1 MSKKSYNEFA
11 YWKAFQSFFPNEFQL
26 NEDNLP
32 IEEYWDWTHYSVHL
46 DRYTPKGNPRNI
58 KILLI
63 HGGGGNG
70 RLLSPIGTAMSA
82 RGYECVA
89 PDLPGFGLTE
99 INKPNSY
106 DTWVNLVVAL
116 IEKEFEKDNKLVLLC
131 GISLG
136 GMLSYHAACKS
147 NSVAGLMVS
156 SLADT
161 SKKEV
166 QIQLSRNNFMGKTSY
181 TVLKN
186 MRKLTDNIKVP
197 IKMTTKMW
205 AMANNQEFVKLLKK
219 DKVGSG
225 SWVYLKFFRT
235 LFEAK
240 STIEPE
246 DFVKCPLLFFQSE
259 KDFIIPW
266 NISEP
271 FYARLKCEKEVVFL
285 QNCGHIPLED
295 PGIEQLREKAIEFID
310 KIEVSKS
317 KFL

>member
-11 YWKAFQSFFPNEFQL
+11 SWKAFQSFFPSEFQL
-26 NEDNLP
+26 NETNLP
-32 IEEYWDWTHYSVHL
+32 LEEYWDWTNYSVHL
-46 DRYTPKGNPRNI
+46 DRYLPKGNTRNI

-70 RLLSPIGTAMSA
+70 RLLSPIGAAMSA

-106 DTWVNLVVAL
+106 ETWVDLVVAL
-116 IEKEFEKDNKLVLLC
+116 IDREFEKDKKPVLLC

-136 GMLSYHAACKS
+136 GMLSYHATCKS
-147 NSVAGLMVS
+147 DKVAGLMVS

-161 SKKEV
+161 TKKEV
-166 QIQLSRNNFMGKTSY
+166 QIQLSRNNFLGKTSY
-181 TVLKN
+181 KVLKN
-186 MRKLTDNIKVP
+186 LSKITDNIKVP

-246 DFVKCPLLFFQSE
+246 DFVKCPLLFFQPE

-266 NISEP
+266 SISEP
-271 FYARLKCEKEVVFL
+271 YYRRLKCEKEVVFL
-285 QNCGHIPLED
+285 ENCGHIPLEE
-295 PGIEQLREKAIEFID
+295 PGIDQLREKAIEFID
-310 KIEVSKS
+310 KIEASKS
-317 KFL
+317 

>member
-11 YWKAFQSFFPNEFQL
+11 SWKAFQSFFPNEFQL

-32 IEEYWDWTHYSVHL
+32 IEEYWDWTDYSVHL
-46 DRYTPKGNPRNI
+46 DRYKSKGNPRNI

-70 RLLSPIGTAMSA
+70 RLLSPIGAAMSA

-116 IEKEFEKDNKLVLLC
+116 IEKEFEKDNKPVLLC

-181 TVLKN
+181 AVLKN
-186 MRKLTDNIKVP
+186 MSKLTDNIKVP

-240 STIEPE
+240 PTIEPE
-246 DFVKCPLLFFQSE
+246 DFVKCPLLFFQPE

-266 NISEP
+266 SISEP
-271 FYARLKCEKEVVFL
+271 FYERLKCEKEVVFL
-285 QNCGHIPLED
+285 ENCGHIPLEE

-310 KIEVSKS
+310 KIEASKP

>member
-1 MSKKSYNEFA
+1 MVKKSYNEFSS
-11 YWKAFQSFFPNEFQL
+11 WKAFQNYFPNEFRL
-26 NEDNLP
+26 NESNLP
-32 IEEYWDWTHYSVHL
+32 IEEYWDWTDYSVHL
-46 DRYTPKGNPRNI
+46 DRYLSKGNTRNI

-70 RLLSPIGTAMSA
+70 RLLSPIGAAMSA

-106 DTWVNLVVAL
+106 DTWVDLVVAL
-116 IEKEFEKDNKLVLLC
+116 IEKEFEKDQKPVLLC

-147 NSVAGLMVS
+147 ERVAGLMVS

-161 SKKEV
+161 TKKEV

-181 TVLKN
+181 KLLKN
-186 MRKLTDNIKVP
+186 LSRVTDTIKVP
-197 IKMTTKMW
+197 IKLTTKMW
-205 AMANNQEFVKLLKK
+205 AMANNQDFVKLLKK

-235 LFEAK
+235 LFEANP
-240 STIEPE
+240 TIQPE
-246 DFVKCPLLFFQSE
+246 EFDKCPLLFFQPE
-259 KDFIIPW
+259 RDFIIPW

-271 FYARLKCEKEVVFL
+271 FYNRLKCKKSVIFL
-285 QNCGHIPLED
+285 ENCGHIPLEE
-295 PGIEQLREKAIEFID
+295 PGIEQLRASAIEFID
-310 KIEVSKS
+310 EVEASRNR
-317 KFL
+317 